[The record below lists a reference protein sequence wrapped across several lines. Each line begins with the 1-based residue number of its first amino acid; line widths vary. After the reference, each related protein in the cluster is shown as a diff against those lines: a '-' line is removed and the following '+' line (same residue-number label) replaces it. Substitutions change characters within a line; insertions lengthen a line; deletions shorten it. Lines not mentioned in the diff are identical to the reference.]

1 MKPDSPFHPLL
12 AAPGPADLGPGPRSG
27 VQALSGLNPRIGAAL
42 EQAGI
47 SGPRAELIR
56 AALLLWQD
64 QLDAAHTL
72 AQAIENRDGSYLHA
86 IMHRREPDYD
96 NAKYWFRRVGAHPCF
111 EELAARTAALLQAGR
126 HSSLAARLLPGG
138 AWASLAFVDECKA
151 AADGAIP
158 EADAGLLRQIQQ
170 VEFEVLIDQ
179 LVRKPLG
186 RQGW

>member
-1 MKPDSPFHPLL
+1 M
-12 AAPGPADLGPGPRSG
+12 
-27 VQALSGLNPRIGAAL
+27 QALSGLNLRTAQAL
-42 EQAGI
+42 EQAMI

-56 AALLLWQD
+56 AALLLWHD

-72 AQAIENRDGSYLHA
+72 AQEIENRDGSYLHA

-111 EELAARTAALLQAGR
+111 EELAARTAALLQAGH
-126 HSSLAARLLPGG
+126 HSRLAARLLPG
-138 AWASLAFVDECKA
+138 AVWAPFAFVDACEA

-170 VEFEVLIDQ
+170 VEFEVLIDH
-179 LVRKPLG
+179 LAGKSR
-186 RQGW
+186 